1 MTDLVIFRTYPEGD
15 TIALFPEMPGNL
27 NPNTCLCYQRTGQ
40 HGTADYHGTMKDT
53 RKSTQAEKQPLID
66 ELESIGYELKE
77 VSRESIHMFLKRL
90 EHLK

>member
-1 MTDLVIFRTYPEGD
+1 MTDLVIIRTYPDGD
-15 TIALFPEMPGNL
+15 TIALFPEMPGDMD
-27 NPNTCLCYQRTGQ
+27 PETCLSYQHSGQ
-40 HGTADYHGTMKDT
+40 HGSANYHGVMKDT

-90 EHLK
+90 ENLK